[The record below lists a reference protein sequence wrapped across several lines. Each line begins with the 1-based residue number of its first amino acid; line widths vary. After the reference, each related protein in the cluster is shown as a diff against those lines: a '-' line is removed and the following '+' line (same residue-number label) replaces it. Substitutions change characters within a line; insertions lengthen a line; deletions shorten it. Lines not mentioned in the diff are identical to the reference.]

1 MDHFEPSVDYMKEA
15 VAFIKEHQQRNEMVY
30 VHCKAAHGR
39 AAAIALCWL
48 ANENKNT
55 TLQVSFYDI

>member
-1 MDHFEPSVDYMKEA
+1 MKEA
-15 VAFIKEHQQRNEMVY
+15 VAFIKEYQERNEIVY

-48 ANENKNT
+48 ASENKNT
-55 TLQVSFYDI
+55 SLQVSNYRE